1 MYFNFRAARLSLNS
15 SDDSNLFK
23 STLEETAV
31 SRHST
36 KSDELYTT
44 AVDSTH
50 HSSLEINHSDLYHS
64 AAQELYVN
72 CV

>member
-1 MYFNFRAARLSLNS
+1 LNN

-31 SRHST
+31 SRYSG

-50 HSSLEINHSDLYHS
+50 RSSIEINNSDLYQS
-64 AAQELYVN
+64 AAQELYDN
-72 CV
+72 Y